1 MSFELTPNRP
11 ISSGWLFYL
20 TYTLLLAAAQLNSS
34 LCGLEAL
41 RDHKKLKS
49 SLLNGTASWVSIG
62 EAATRRIREEY

>member
-1 MSFELTPNRP
+1 VHSD
-11 ISSGWLFYL
+11 
-20 TYTLLLAAAQLNSS
+20 AAAQLNSS